1 MPSQNI
7 SWNTYF
13 PKVTVLSFYRTI
25 SQLLHTHPATS
36 SKHTASHLHEESQ
49 RTVLL
54 HCTEMQHIYSHII
67 ITAGLFFTKLGEYF
81 PVILLKEMETEQVL
95 HSLSHIA
102 KSITMLQK
110 SSWVSILCLKVML
123 PRTYFKNYYY
133 FLKFREEKISYALS
147 YSLYSLFP
155 YKVGSFVCLFVF
167 PRFQIH

>member
-13 PKVTVLSFYRTI
+13 PKVTVLSFYRT
-25 SQLLHTHPATS
+25 SFHFSVTPHTS
-36 SKHTASHLHEESQ
+36 CYFSKHTASHLHAESQ
-49 RTVLL
+49 CTVLL
-54 HCTEMQHIYSHII
+54 HCTEMQHIYSHVI

-81 PVILLKEMETEQVL
+81 PVILLKEMETQQVL

-102 KSITMLQK
+102 KSTTMLQK
-110 SSWVSILCLKVML
+110 SSWVSILCLKVVL

-133 FLKFREEKISYALS
+133 FLNFREEKNS